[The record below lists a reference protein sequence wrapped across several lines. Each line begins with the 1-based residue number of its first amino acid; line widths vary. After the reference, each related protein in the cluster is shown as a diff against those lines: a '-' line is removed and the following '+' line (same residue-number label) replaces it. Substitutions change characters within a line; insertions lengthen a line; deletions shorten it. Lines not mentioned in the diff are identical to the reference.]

1 MTTVADILRSKSSD
15 AIFSVTPSDTMLT
28 AIQRMA
34 EKGIGALSVLDAV
47 GRIAGIVTERDY
59 ARKIALQ
66 GKSSTTTA
74 VEDVMTRKVHC
85 VEPDQSSEECMSLM
99 TSHRIRHLPVV
110 NKNHELLAMISIG
123 DLVKEIIS
131 AQQFTIQQLEHYISG
146 THHAS

>member
-15 AIFSVTPSDTMLT
+15 AIFSVSPSDTMLT

-34 EKGIGALSVLDAV
+34 EKGIGALIVLDAS

-66 GKSSTTTA
+66 GKSSTTTV

-85 VEPDQSSEECMSLM
+85 VQPGQSTEECMALM
-99 TSHRIRHLPVV
+99 TSHRIRHLPVLD
-110 NKNHELLAMISIG
+110 KNHELLAMISIG

-146 THHAS
+146 AHHTS